1 MRIAAIVFMVLGP
14 ALSAA
19 AGPAPPVAKTGDVL
33 AVPGAKL
40 GHPNNKIVDDPAA
53 PGGKAVESV
62 GKKGDVLDTSTGRLP
77 AGHYLVTARIQV
89 RRHEGPQHVGRLL
102 VNAGKLTPYDERTVP
117 FDTSDFPG
125 AGVYR
130 DFSFRL
136 VAAPL
141 GKGQSRIRVRVALE
155 NPKVPIRVASIRVKA
170 LALAPVLVTKVWPAK
185 LLAKP
190 DRPQPITVTVAN
202 TTDREQTGLK
212 LALDLLHGVG
222 RTERV
227 GTKPVSLKAFE
238 TTEITFPWNTGQ
250 REYGYEARATLLSPD
265 GEVLSR
271 HADYFAVSRSHF
283 KLRIMGTPRS
293 TGSYMDKPS
302 KLRGVMYQRLAY
314 SNYVEVYGWAPSSF
328 LELYPRHRFWTSGQ
342 VCAWQYD
349 RDVMKAWIEEMH
361 RHGLWVT
368 AYNISLYNG
377 WPGMEWMRKHPEW
390 CAFDEKGRP
399 VGGVNASLWPTREG
413 TYNDTERPPKMAFV
427 GEMPNSGT
435 VWPRNDA
442 LMRHAA
448 EEIVQ
453 IQQKLGFD
461 GLRWDGHPI
470 VYITKKAGAIVGT
483 GFGKMIWNHKGER
496 IVDVVPNKDLDAQ
509 SLHNIQLV
517 KEAVRKADPDF
528 EWGYNAGYD
537 LTAEQQPRT
546 WREVATHAAIWIEGG
561 FRSGDEPRADPTNTW
576 AKYIRKLW
584 MTSQFVI
591 RSGGYPIHGALAA
604 DTKLVRR
611 FMNVIFFAQGSH
623 AVWHGGTWGE
633 YLDVSR
639 FATRYCQYLYD
650 PNLHPWWGYPDIH
663 VTGWIQFEDRK
674 ADKVPPLSTEARI
687 KSPHPLFFPEKMLFH
702 REVSATRKDTV
713 LHLVNHPG
721 KPYVEYTEMKAPP
734 TQENISVALR
744 VPDGMRARDAWCL
757 SPDRMPMEEKLSVKK
772 AGAGWVEVT
781 VPRLECWNVI
791 VVAWT
796 KEG

>member
-1 MRIAAIVFMVLGP
+1 MQVAAVALL
-14 ALSAA
+14 ALSRALPAA
-19 AGPAPPVAKTGDVL
+19 AGPAPPVSKTGDVL
-33 AVPGAKL
+33 VVPGAKL
-40 GHPNNKIVDDPAA
+40 GHPNNKIVADPAA

-62 GKKGDVLDTSTGRLP
+62 GKGGDMLVASISSLP

-89 RRHEGPQHVGRLL
+89 RRRQSPQHIGRML
-102 VNAGKLTPYDERTVP
+102 VNAGRLVPDDERTVP
-117 FDTSDFPG
+117 FDTSDFPT

-141 GKGQSRIRVRVALE
+141 ADGRSRIRVRVKLE
-155 NPKVPIRVASIRVKA
+155 NPKAPIRVASIRVEA
-170 LALAPVLVTKVWPAK
+170 LAVGPVVVTKVWPAK

-190 DRPQPITVTVAN
+190 GRPQPITVSVAN
-202 TTDREQTGLK
+202 TTDHEQTGLK
-212 LALDLLHGVG
+212 LVLDLLHGVG
-222 RTERV
+222 QTQRV
-227 GTKPVSLKAFE
+227 GTKPVTLKALE
-238 TTEITFPWNTGQ
+238 TAEITFPWNTGQ

-265 GEVLSR
+265 GKALSR

-283 KLRIMGTPRS
+283 KLRIMGAPRRS
-293 TGSYMDKPS
+293 RSYLDKRS
-302 KLRGVMYQRLAY
+302 ALRSALYHRMAY
-314 SNYVEVYGWAPSSF
+314 SNYVEVYGWAPSAF
-328 LELYPRHRFWTSGQ
+328 VELYPRHRFWTSGQ

-349 RDVMKAWIEEMH
+349 RDVMKAWIDEMH
-361 RHGLWVT
+361 RLGLWVT

-377 WPGMEWMRKHPEW
+377 WPGLEWMRKHPEW

-399 VGGVNASLWPTREG
+399 VGGVNAALWPTRQ
-413 TYNDTERPPKMAFV
+413 TAYNDTEPPPKMTFI
-427 GEMPNSGT
+427 GEMPNNGT
-435 VWPRNDA
+435 VWPRNDE

-448 EEIVQ
+448 DEIVQ

-461 GLRWDGHPI
+461 GMRWDGHPI
-470 VYITKKAGAIVGT
+470 VYITKKQGAIVGT

-496 IVDVVPNKDLDAQ
+496 IVDVVPDQDLDAQ
-509 SLHNIQLV
+509 SLHNIRLIKQT
-517 KEAVRKADPDF
+517 VRKVAPDF

-546 WREVATHAAIWIEGG
+546 WREVATGAGIWIEGG

-611 FMNVIFFAQGSH
+611 FLNAIFFAQGSH
-623 AVWHGGTWGE
+623 VCWHGGTWGE
-633 YLDVSR
+633 YLDLSR

-650 PNLHPWWGYPDIH
+650 PNLHPYWGDPDIH
-663 VTGWIQFEDRK
+663 VTGWIQFEDRNAK
-674 ADKVPPLSTEARI
+674 AVKPLATEARI
-687 KSPHPLFFPEKMLFH
+687 EAPRPLFFPEKMLFH
-702 REVSATRKDTV
+702 REISATRKDTV
-713 LHLVNHPG
+713 LHLVNHPL
-721 KPYVEYTEMKAPP
+721 KPYIDYTEMNAPP
-734 TQENISVALR
+734 VQENITVALH
-744 VPDGMRARDAWCL
+744 VPEGMRPRDAWCL
-757 SPDRMPMEEKLSVKK
+757 SPDRWPMEEKLAVQP
-772 AGAGWVEVT
+772 AGAGWIKLT
-781 VPRLECWNVI
+781 VPRLECWNIV